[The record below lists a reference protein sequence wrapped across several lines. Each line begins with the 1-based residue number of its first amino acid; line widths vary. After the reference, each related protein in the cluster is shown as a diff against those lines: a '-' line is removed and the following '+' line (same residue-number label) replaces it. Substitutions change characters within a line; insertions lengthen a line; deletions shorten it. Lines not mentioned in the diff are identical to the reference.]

1 MDTSILPKLRLYFF
15 VFALFFV
22 FGIVDSEQ
30 EKPDML
36 LKITEL
42 KSGLKLRYTL
52 SLPRNYSPAASYP
65 LVVALHYGG
74 KVTPF
79 YSKDFMTSFVEP
91 ALLDLEAI
99 IVAPDCPS
107 EGWANPVSEAS
118 TLELMLLLM
127 EEYNIDSDRTLI
139 LGYSLGGSGTWYMA
153 ARHPDLFSAAIPLSA
168 PADTATTPV
177 IEHVPLYVIHGA
189 QDELF
194 PVREVKLL
202 CEKQKSGG
210 AEIELKIV
218 MGASHYQLA
227 QFIAPLK
234 ATIPWIRKIWEDR

>member
-1 MDTSILPKLRLYFF
+1 MILSKLWL
-15 VFALFFV
+15 LFFV
-22 FGIVDSEQ
+22 LILFLSIVSVDSAQ
-30 EKPDML
+30 EKPVML

-42 KSGLKLRYTL
+42 KSGLKLKYTL
-52 SLPRNYSPAASYP
+52 SLPRRYSPTASYP

-79 YSKDFMTSFVEP
+79 YSKGFMTSLVEP
-91 ALLDLEAI
+91 ALEDLEAI

-107 EGWANPVSEAS
+107 MGWINAVSESAV
-118 TLELMLLLM
+118 LELILLLM
-127 EEYNIDSDRTLI
+127 EEYNIDSDRTVL
-139 LGYSLGGSGTWYMA
+139 LGYSLGGSGTWHMA
-153 ARHPDLFSAAIPLSA
+153 ARHPDLFSAAIPISA
-168 PADTATTPV
+168 PADTSITST
-177 IEHVPLYVIHGA
+177 IKDVPLYIIHGG

-194 PVREVKLL
+194 PASEVKLL

-227 QFIAPLK
+227 RFINPLK